1 MQTRQLIAGDT
12 LLLEEEKSFC
22 IVVDG
27 LVQVFVK
34 SPPGVAQGNDEEE
47 WEGGQGYQLLTEAKN
62 GGTSAII
69 TANGSSAFQLIL
81 YPRPIHRR
89 YRFTHSY
96 WINGPPYPR
105 PDFFGVGPL

>member
-22 IVVDG
+22 LVVDG

-34 SPPGVAQGNDEEE
+34 SPQRRPSLPDDDDEE

-62 GGTSAII
+62 GGIFCLSRQSNNSTII
-69 TANGSSAFQLIL
+69 KLIL
-81 YPRPIHRR
+81 YSCSIH
-89 YRFTHSY
+89 
-96 WINGPPYPR
+96 
-105 PDFFGVGPL
+105 

>member
-22 IVVDG
+22 LVVDG

-34 SPPGVAQGNDEEE
+34 SPPRLSQSDDDDEE

-62 GGTSAII
+62 GGSYHYPGI
-69 TANGSSAFQLIL
+69 ANNSTLVQFIFHPSLV
-81 YPRPIHRR
+81 Y
-89 YRFTHSY
+89 
-96 WINGPPYPR
+96 
-105 PDFFGVGPL
+105 

>member
-22 IVVDG
+22 LVVDG

-34 SPPGVAQGNDEEE
+34 SPPRLAQTDEEEE

-62 GGTSAII
+62 GGTVVSKDDFNCSPAVKFILHPRAIYRR
-69 TANGSSAFQLIL
+69 NQPSQSSRYNEF
-81 YPRPIHRR
+81 IHA
-89 YRFTHSY
+89 
-96 WINGPPYPR
+96 
-105 PDFFGVGPL
+105 

>member
-22 IVVDG
+22 LVVDG

-34 SPPGVAQGNDEEE
+34 SPPRLAQVDSDDEE

-62 GGTSAII
+62 GGSPSPKVLLIQLPYQVYSLFSLYLQRILT
-69 TANGSSAFQLIL
+69 FQVHLIWNL
-81 YPRPIHRR
+81 
-89 YRFTHSY
+89 
-96 WINGPPYPR
+96 
-105 PDFFGVGPL
+105 L

>member
-22 IVVDG
+22 LVVDG

-34 SPPGVAQGNDEEE
+34 SPPRRPSLLDDDDED

-62 GGTSAII
+62 GGTFWIS
-69 TANGSSAFQLIL
+69 NPFNSSPA
-81 YPRPIHRR
+81 
-89 YRFTHSY
+89 
-96 WINGPPYPR
+96 
-105 PDFFGVGPL
+105 V

>member
-34 SPPGVAQGNDEEE
+34 SPPRLGQGSEEEEEEE

-62 GGTSAII
+62 GGTSLVIQV
-69 TANGSSAFQLIL
+69 NRSSTIQSLF
-81 YPRPIHRR
+81 YPCFI
-89 YRFTHSY
+89 Y
-96 WINGPPYPR
+96 
-105 PDFFGVGPL
+105 

>member
-1 MQTRQLIAGDT
+1 MFHELARHMQTRQLIAGDT

-34 SPPGVAQGNDEEE
+34 SPPRIGQEDDEED

-62 GGTSAII
+62 GGITLLAATDTS
-69 TANGSSAFQLIL
+69 S
-81 YPRPIHRR
+81 PIEFIFDSRAVYRR
-89 YRFTHSY
+89 YRFT
-96 WINGPPYPR
+96 
-105 PDFFGVGPL
+105 

>member
-22 IVVDG
+22 LVVDG

-34 SPPGVAQGNDEEE
+34 SPPRLSQSDDEDEE

-62 GGTSAII
+62 GGNYHHYAII
-69 TANGSSAFQLIL
+69 DDSTLVQFIFYLGIVHGG
-81 YPRPIHRR
+81 Y
-89 YRFTHSY
+89 
-96 WINGPPYPR
+96 
-105 PDFFGVGPL
+105 

>member
-22 IVVDG
+22 LVVDG

-34 SPPGVAQGNDEEE
+34 SPPRLPQVDEDDDEE

-62 GGTSAII
+62 GGTS
-69 TANGSSAFQLIL
+69 SSF
-81 YPRPIHRR
+81 
-89 YRFTHSY
+89 
-96 WINGPPYPR
+96 
-105 PDFFGVGPL
+105 